1 MNYSNYG
8 MILNNS
14 EINPKLKEQLEC
26 LQEILAIQIGQ
37 HSRGI
42 VLFALSSIR
51 GTVYAVQGSM
61 PNDLLYPVETPQKIS
76 RLDWKLT
83 RKTAYL
89 FDAMRLSVLGKQ
101 SVRSILL

>member
-1 MNYSNYG
+1 
-8 MILNNS
+8 
-14 EINPKLKEQLEC
+14 
-26 LQEILAIQIGQ
+26 
-37 HSRGI
+37 
-42 VLFALSSIR
+42 
-51 GTVYAVQGSM
+51 M